1 MREKKNFDVQSST
14 SRTTCN
20 KDTTGLVTLNT
31 FSRGHMFYVS
41 SGGIIRYYSPLYKS
55 EGTAQVSIHTIK
67 YLELYIKEYENI
79 DDAFLFYDNMVKIII
94 CIRRGWGDAAL
105 RAGGRRGLLDRRAH
119 RGAWRGRCGLAGLR

>member
-94 CIRRGWGDAAL
+94 YIRRGWG
-105 RAGGRRGLLDRRAH
+105 GVK
-119 RGAWRGRCGLAGLR
+119 AGLVETLGRDNPISCEYFNI

>member
-94 CIRRGWGDAAL
+94 CIRRGWG
-105 RAGGRRGLLDRRAH
+105 GGGK
-119 RGAWRGRCGLAGLR
+119 AGLVETLGRDNPISCEYFNI

>member
-94 CIRRGWGDAAL
+94 YIRRG
-105 RAGGRRGLLDRRAH
+105 GGVK
-119 RGAWRGRCGLAGLR
+119 AGLVETLGRDNPISCEYFNI

>member
-1 MREKKNFDVQSST
+1 
-14 SRTTCN
+14 
-20 KDTTGLVTLNT
+20 
-31 FSRGHMFYVS
+31 MFYVS

-94 CIRRGWGDAAL
+94 YCGIIRKTPLCVRTAQKGYSDFKP
-105 RAGGRRGLLDRRAH
+105 R
-119 RGAWRGRCGLAGLR
+119 

>member
-94 CIRRGWGDAAL
+94 YIRRGWG
-105 RAGGRRGLLDRRAH
+105 GGVKAGLLETQGSDNQIF
-119 RGAWRGRCGLAGLR
+119 CEYFNI

>member
-94 CIRRGWGDAAL
+94 CIRRGWG
-105 RAGGRRGLLDRRAH
+105 GVK
-119 RGAWRGRCGLAGLR
+119 AGLVETLGRDNPISCEYFNI

>member
-94 CIRRGWGDAAL
+94 YIRRG
-105 RAGGRRGLLDRRAH
+105 GGGK
-119 RGAWRGRCGLAGLR
+119 GRTGRDSG